1 MAESFVARGARKWR
15 QLGGFAVAAG
25 LVGMFWGVGAGASA
39 GKQRAPLL
47 APGANA
53 WTDTRLG
60 AIRGVTIGPI
70 ESALHPNKGYGSP
83 AYERTLGE
91 ASRLGANWVSLTPFA
106 RVSDLHGTGISLS
119 FEAPFGQTRAGIVR
133 AIRQAHARGL
143 RVLIVP
149 HLWVESGEWRG
160 ELDPGSDQ
168 AWADWARNYR
178 AFLLTWAEVARDA
191 HADMLS
197 VGVEL
202 RSWLTTAHAV
212 SFTPIL
218 RDVRRAYPGLLTYAG
233 NWDDIEQTVIL
244 GDLDVIG
251 LNAFFPLAEKDGASA
266 AELAAGG
273 LRVRDQLKALA
284 DAWQKP
290 ILFNEFGY
298 TTRANASVR
307 PWEWPDKMSHVV
319 ADQTAQADGYR
330 ALLSAFVDEPWFAGF
345 FMWRLYADPDDMSQ
359 EAEWG
364 FSPRGKQAELV
375 LRDAFAAHWAGDG
388 ETEIGSALWR
398 GAAEGVG
405 RF

>member
-1 MAESFVARGARKWR
+1 MAESFAARVARTWR
-15 QLGGFAVAAG
+15 QLGGLAVAAG
-25 LVGMFWGVGAGASA
+25 LACMFWGVGAGASA
-39 GKQRAPLL
+39 GKPRAPLL

-53 WTDTRLG
+53 WADTRLG
-60 AIRGVTIGPI
+60 AIRGITIGPI
-70 ESALHPNKGYGSP
+70 ESALHPNKGYGSA

-119 FEAPFGQTRAGIVR
+119 FEAPFGQTRAAIVR

-160 ELDPGSDQ
+160 ELDPGSDE
-168 AWADWARNYR
+168 AWQTWSRNYR

-218 RDVRRAYPGLLTYAG
+218 QDVRRVYPGLLTYAG

-251 LNAFFPLAEKDGASA
+251 LNAFFPLAEKDGATFD
-266 AELAAGG
+266 ELAAGG

-290 ILFNEFGY
+290 IVFNEFGY
-298 TTRANASVR
+298 TTRANAAVR

-330 ALLSAFVDEPWFAGF
+330 ALLSAFIDEPWFAGF

-375 LRDAFAAHWAGDG
+375 LRDAFAAHLAGDG

-398 GAAEGVG
+398 DAAEGVG